1 MFSLLDDILN
11 HNVGKEL
18 EIWLCSTAVAHAEE
32 IMAADDPAAHAIKT
46 VTNAGIL
53 LRRTGQILPAA
64 KLLLAGQRYGEQH
77 GILESPAGARLL
89 TNIATTQYVGF

>member
-1 MFSLLDDILN
+1 M
-11 HNVGKEL
+11 GKEL
-18 EIWLCSTAVAHAEE
+18 EVWLCSTAVAHAEE
-32 IMAADDPAAHAIKT
+32 IMAAGDPAAIKT

-77 GILESPAGARLL
+77 GILESPAGASLL
-89 TNIATTQYVGF
+89 TNIATTQYVGFGVCTIFLGERACAG